1 MKRRENVFLTS
12 LLCKILLPAS
22 NAKHVKWGNS
32 NEQIAIEKHLEQN
45 NFDELIMTACVM
57 TACVH
62 CGLFVNTE
70 PPWLGAIQ
78 TACYIIMQ
86 SQQHL
91 ESGEVKCPFSKMQT
105 DF

>member
-12 LLCKILLPAS
+12 LLCKLNPFAS
-22 NAKHVKWGNS
+22 KNVKHVKWGNS

-45 NFDELIMTACVM
+45 NFDELLMTACVM
-57 TACVH
+57 TACVQ

-70 PPWLGAIQ
+70 PPCRLGAIQ

-91 ESGEVKCPFSKMQT
+91 G
-105 DF
+105 